1 MALTVVSMFMLG
13 ADDPSSPTTSKAS
26 APVAALP
33 ARPVGAPSF
42 LARRPEAGEKGA
54 SGSSWWLGPIG
65 VSLVLVGA
73 VAAGW
78 AARRGGLV
86 PPGREP
92 GPEPKVIGRASL
104 TPRQAVYTVRV
115 GDRILLVGTGPN
127 AAPSLLGDW
136 IEPPVAA
143 PEPLVPTIPA
153 RPATSTSTPTTGRL
167 LRTLSTSGEAS

>member
-1 MALTVVSMFMLG
+1 LSLHAPAA
-13 ADDPSSPTTSKAS
+13 ADDPAAPPRPQASAS

-33 ARPVGAPSF
+33 SRPVASSF
-42 LARRPEAGEKGA
+42 PVRRPDPGA
-54 SGSSWWLGPIG
+54 RSSGGSSWWFGPIG
-65 VSLVLVGA
+65 VTLVLVGA

-86 PPGREP
+86 PPPHRET
-92 GPEPKVIGRASL
+92 GPEPRVIGRAAL

-136 IEPPVAA
+136 IEPPAA
-143 PEPLVPTIPA
+143 PPEPLVPVATATRP
-153 RPATSTSTPTTGRL
+153 PATTLTAGRL
-167 LRTLSTSGEAS
+167 TRTTSGEAS